1 MSQQT
6 GGIEIRLPSARQPLY
21 EILDR
26 QVLTEYQDRA
36 EDEQQGAMCS

>member
-1 MSQQT
+1 MFHQT

-26 QVLTEYQDRA
+26 QELTECQDRA
-36 EDEQQGAMCS
+36 EGEQKEAMCH